1 MKFTIPGEPTGK
13 ARPKVFRNGSF
24 TKGVTPEKTVLYEN
38 LVKVEFQR
46 QCPSQPIIESP
57 VALKIRC
64 FYGLAMRDSKKKKA
78 AKLAGAIRPTKKPDI
93 DNCIKIIADALN
105 GLAYVDDTQIVAV
118 VAEKFYAEI
127 PRVEVE
133 ITEVLNESLLDH
145 NP

>member
-1 MKFTIPGEPTGK
+1 MKFTVPGEPTGK
-13 ARPKVFRNGSF
+13 ARPKVFRNGDF

-46 QCPSQPIIESP
+46 QCPRQPIIENP

-64 FYGLAMRDSKKKKA
+64 FYGLAKGDSKKKQA

-118 VAEKFYAEI
+118 VAEKFFAEI

-133 ITEVLNESLLDH
+133 ITEVLNESLLDCI
-145 NP
+145 P

>member
-1 MKFTIPGEPTGK
+1 MRFTVPGEPTGK
-13 ARPKVFRNGSF
+13 ARPKVYNNGSF
-24 TKGVTPEKTVLYEN
+24 VRGVTPEKTVLYEN

-46 QCPSQPIIESP
+46 QCSRQPIIENP
-57 VALKIRC
+57 VALKIKC
-64 FYGLAMRDSKKKKA
+64 FYGLAMRDSKKKKT